1 MKFYSAIIAIVALF
15 SAAEAC
21 KCWNPYGRTV
31 SEYTH
36 ACCTYTGG
44 FFSNENCDDV
54 FDKLDV
60 FRTCCENLG
69 TESDCDCPD
78 CPVEDARRK
87 ALGLAPMSDAERAEF
102 AVKKT
107 EQKTEKQRSVPFI
120 G

>member
-1 MKFYSAIIAIVALF
+1 MKLYSAVVAVVALF

-21 KCWNPYGRTV
+21 KCWNSQGRHV

-44 FFSNENCDDV
+44 FFSNDSDNCDGDI
-54 FDKLDV
+54 FDKLGV
-60 FRTCCENLG
+60 FTRCCANLG

-78 CPVEDARRK
+78 CPEEDARRK
-87 ALGLAPMSDAERAEF
+87 SLGLKPMSDAERADF
-102 AVKKT
+102 AGKKS
-107 EQKTEKQRSVPFI
+107 ERQQRSVPFI